1 MNQTRSLCLLLAAF
15 ICSSSMLWAEA
26 VHFSGLYVPEGL
38 SCSDGAR
45 ISEEYGDLRAG
56 YVIYD
61 DEGRKSDDSSC
72 EYDQVQALRGTA
84 VQIVDLKCTFDGKS
98 YTYRQLLSPLDSN
111 RVLVINQVTEESSSF
126 QVLTYCGWVP
136 QK

>member
-1 MNQTRSLCLLLAAF
+1 MNNSKMLCPLLAAF
-15 ICSSSMLWAEA
+15 LCSSSIAEP

-61 DEGRKSDDSSC
+61 DEGRKSDDGSC
-72 EYDQVQALRGTA
+72 EYDQVQALRGTV
-84 VQIVDLKCTFDGKS
+84 VQIVDLSCTFDGKS

-111 RVLVINQVTEESSSF
+111 RLLIINPVTEDTSSF

-136 QK
+136 QN